1 MYPLTRDKHQLL
13 LDLRKAAL
21 EGDVTDKIMDK
32 MKNNR
37 NLLGAA
43 ITEEHETVFHIAAG
57 AKQTHFVEQMIK
69 LIGEEQKDY
78 LKFQNKQCNTAFC
91 FAAMAGSKEIAQAML
106 NEDES
111 LLTIRGGKGMTP
123 LYLATLFGQRETALF
138 LYDEMKRQ
146 SKAQEQLKQH
156 RKAIFYASV
165 DSTLY
170 DLALKLLND
179 DQENELAGA
188 CYMVDKTTMT
198 ALLRLA
204 QTPLHLLDQT
214 IESEETSLS
223 NQALDAL
230 GKLQILG

>member
-1 MYPLTRDKHQLL
+1 MACEERRHKHQLL

-21 EGDVTDKIMDK
+21 EGDVADDIMGL
-32 MKNNR
+32 MRNNR
-37 NLLGAA
+37 KLLGAA

-106 NEDES
+106 NKDES

-138 LYDEMKRQ
+138 LYNEMKKQ
-146 SKAQEQLKQH
+146 SEAQEQLNQQ

-170 DLALKLLND
+170 GMFLFTVFVYLLIFLLD
-179 DQENELAGA
+179 FKCIFHAVSCSTASAISPWFYRLSLIYIIIYTGYHDQEYLFQ
-188 CYMVDKTTMT
+188 VF
-198 ALLRLA
+198 
-204 QTPLHLLDQT
+204 
-214 IESEETSLS
+214 
-223 NQALDAL
+223 
-230 GKLQILG
+230 